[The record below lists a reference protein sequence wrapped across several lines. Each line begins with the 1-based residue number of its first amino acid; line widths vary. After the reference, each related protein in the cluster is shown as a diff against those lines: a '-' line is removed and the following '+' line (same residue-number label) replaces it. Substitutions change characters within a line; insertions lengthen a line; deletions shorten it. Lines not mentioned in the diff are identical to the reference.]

1 MNENK
6 KSKLLHSFKSNIIVW
21 CAIACVA
28 VISIGIFISS
38 IMEYHALMNAKNNV
52 DKKVEDVQQQIDKN
66 EHDID
71 ADMDDEYIESVAKDE
86 LGLVNPDEIIVND

>member
-6 KSKLLHSFKSNIIVW
+6 KSKLLHSFKSNIVVW

>member
-1 MNENK
+1 
-6 KSKLLHSFKSNIIVW
+6 
-21 CAIACVA
+21 
-28 VISIGIFISS
+28 
-38 IMEYHALMNAKNNV
+38 MEYHALMNAKNNV

-86 LGLVNPDEIIVND
+86 LGLVNPDEIIVNE

>member
-1 MNENK
+1 M
-6 KSKLLHSFKSNIIVW
+6 HSFKSNIVVW

>member
-6 KSKLLHSFKSNIIVW
+6 KSKLLHSFKSNIVVW

-28 VISIGIFISS
+28 VISIGVFISS